1 MILTVYS
8 NSMKYIAL
16 FLIITNMTFAQN
28 NSEKLNSLVLGGG
41 CFWCIEAAFE
51 DAIGVESVVS
61 GFSGGDIKNPSYR
74 EVTSGRTNHAEV
86 CKINYDPSVISLDN
100 LLEIF
105 FLVHDPTTLNR
116 QGYDV
121 GSHYRSIVFF
131 NNLGEEKQILSTI
144 ERYNK
149 DYFNNNILTEVKQFD
164 AFYVA
169 EDYHQEYF
177 KLNQSQPYCQAVIAP
192 KLQKAREKLSK
203 YY

>member
-1 MILTVYS
+1 
-8 NSMKYIAL
+8 MKYIAL